1 LAYLLG
7 DDLAPADVLAA
18 REKNRVAR
26 FFRVPVQ
33 DLVQL
38 LIEHYEGILNT
49 ERFFWL
55 ACFLFWFFL
64 GGVGWRIVEE

>member
-49 ERFFWL
+49 ERFFL
-55 ACFLFWFFL
+55 ACLFFVLVFF
-64 GGVGWRIVEE
+64 GGGWGGE